1 MKTFGKLTLLSALIM
16 FMFACQKEDA
26 NIEKKENKISDE
38 VIAKV
43 ASLELNTDDIEL
55 RTETFLDGTSKE
67 MYIIEGDVAISPEQL
82 KSMQLYDGVTSEQYK
97 THNLVNV
104 YGSRTITVIGYTGS
118 GNALT
123 SEMQTGLQGAIDNYN
138 ALNLELKF
146 ELTFGTNYQDKDIVV
161 YQVSGAAGGMAGFPE
176 NGNPYKWVQ
185 IFSGLNSYSDN
196 VIRHVIG
203 HEIGH
208 CLGFRHTD
216 WATRQSC
223 GSYSPEPANPYGA
236 IHIPGTPTGY
246 DATSYMKACFN
257 IYVSGEFNNNDKI
270 ALKYLY

>member
-55 RTETFLDGTSKE
+55 RTETFPDGTSKE
-67 MYIIEGDVAISPEQL
+67 MYIIENDVAISPAQL

-97 THNLVNV
+97 TNNLVSV
-104 YGSRTITVIGYTGS
+104 SSSRTIKVIGYTGS
-118 GNALT
+118 GYALT
-123 SEMQTGLQGAIDNYN
+123 SKMKTGLQWAVNNYN
-138 ALNLELKF
+138 RVNLKLKF
-146 ELTFGTNYQDKDIVV
+146 ELTFEASTNADIVV
-161 YQVSGAAGGMAGFPE
+161 YQKSGAAGGMAGFPE

-185 IFSGLNSYSDN
+185 IFSGLDSYNNN
-196 VIRHVIG
+196 VIEHVIG

-216 WATRQSC
+216 WWSRESC
-223 GSYSPEPANPYGA
+223 GGGGGESANPEGA
-236 IHIPGTPTGY
+236 IHIPGTPTDF

-257 IYVSGEFNNNDKI
+257 GYEDGEFNDNDII

>member
-43 ASLELNTDDIEL
+43 ASLELNTDGIEL
-55 RTETFLDGTSKE
+55 RKETFLDGTSKE
-67 MYIIEGDVAISPEQL
+67 MYIVEGDVAISPEQL
-82 KSMQLYDGVTSEQYK
+82 RAMQLYSGVTSEQYR
-97 THNLVNV
+97 TNNLVSV
-104 YGSRTITVIGYTGS
+104 YGSRTIKVIGYTGS
-118 GNALT
+118 GYAL
-123 SEMQTGLQGAIDNYN
+123 SSKMQTSLKWAIDNYN
-138 ALNLELKF
+138 ELNLELKF
-146 ELTFGTNYQDKDIVV
+146 ELSFEASTSGDIIV
-161 YQVSGAAGGMAGFPE
+161 YMVSGGAGAVAGFPE
-176 NGNPYKWVQ
+176 NGNPYKWVKMY
-185 IFSGLNSYSDN
+185 SGMDAYNNN
-196 VIRHVIG
+196 VIEHVIG

-257 IYVSGEFNNNDKI
+257 GNEDGEFNNNDKI